1 MAFNFRPNSVKEIS
15 DKKRIHSAAVGDI
28 YSYILNTYNSGIILD
43 PTTQFQTIKIPR
55 EVEKGGIKIAT
66 IKQNLK
72 TKKIW
77 KDGLVIQFGNGSG
90 AGGSKIDAKT
100 TAMQENATRFVCE
113 QVIEKGKFPLGSE
126 ISKIYPD
133 YDDEWNETFKMQ
145 ADALKLWGI
154 GRGYEYSRD
163 ELGGI
168 MTTVEDIAINKCKC
182 GPKDSWNPADIYVV
196 KKIHKARIVKE
207 LKAIGELKVELP
219 ARLDRLNE
227 YMRGEFQK
235 KNLVGIS
242 LKKLGK
248 TVRTEETNIK
258 RLETIKGIE
267 IIEKSIKLNL
277 DLDPATDEFN
287 TGEMSLQLDVH
298 GNQVAVQIRNF
309 DVSKPRGRVQM
320 DMTEAG
326 AVAKLGKVSS
336 TQAIDPYLLKYN
348 LHRREM
354 NTIPRVGEWHE
365 TNIRDM
371 ITEFK
376 DIQNTRISG
385 QTINY
390 GVNDWETTL
399 RQAIEIEKG
408 NNKTASQLSSK
419 LQCFQWVRIFR
430 TMELKRK
437 LDEFLT
443 VLYLGA
449 KKQYDTAGP
458 FLKIY

>member
-1 MAFNFRPNSVKEIS
+1 MAFNFRPNSVKEIT
-15 DKKRIHSAAVGDI
+15 DKKRIHSTTVGNI
-28 YSYILNTYNSGIILD
+28 YSYIKNTYNSGIVLD
-43 PTTQFQTIKIPR
+43 PTSQFQTIKIPR
-55 EVEKGGIKIAT
+55 EVEKSGVKIAT

-72 TKKIW
+72 NEKRW
-77 KDGLVIQFGNGSG
+77 KEGLVLQFGNGSG
-90 AGGSKIDAKT
+90 VGGSKIDAKT

-145 ADALKLWGI
+145 ADALKKWGRGI
-154 GRGYEYSRD
+154 GYEYSRD
-163 ELGGI
+163 TGI
-168 MTTVEDIAINKCKC
+168 MPIVENIAINKCRC

-196 KKIHKARIVKE
+196 KRIQKARIVKE
-207 LKAIGELKVELP
+207 LTAIGELKVELP

-267 IIEKSIKLNL
+267 IKQNSIKLDL
-277 DLDPATDEFN
+277 DLDPVTDEFK
-287 TGEMSLQLDVH
+287 TGEMSLQLDVN

-326 AVAKLGKVSS
+326 ATAKLGKVSS
-336 TQAIDPYLLKYN
+336 
-348 LHRREM
+348 
-354 NTIPRVGEWHE
+354 
-365 TNIRDM
+365 NIRDM
-371 ITEFK
+371 ITEFR
-376 DIQNTRISG
+376 DIQNTTIDRIL
-385 QTINY
+385 INY

-399 RQAIEIEKG
+399 RKAIEIEKG

-430 TMELKRK
+430 TIELKKK

>member
-1 MAFNFRPNSVKEIS
+1 MAFNFRPNSVKEIT
-15 DKKRIHSAAVGDI
+15 DKKRIHSTTVGNI
-28 YSYILNTYNSGIILD
+28 YSYIKNTYNSGIVLD
-43 PTTQFQTIKIPR
+43 PTSQFQTIKIPR
-55 EVEKGGIKIAT
+55 EVEKSGVKIAT

-72 TKKIW
+72 NEKRW
-77 KDGLVIQFGNGSG
+77 KEGLVLQFGNGSG
-90 AGGSKIDAKT
+90 VGGSKIDAKT

-145 ADALKLWGI
+145 ADALKKWGI
-154 GRGYEYSRD
+154 GIGYEYSRD
-163 ELGGI
+163 TGI
-168 MTTVEDIAINKCKC
+168 MPIVENIAINKCRC

-196 KKIHKARIVKE
+196 KRIQKARIVKE
-207 LKAIGELKVELP
+207 LTAIGELKVELP

-267 IIEKSIKLNL
+267 IKQNSIKLDL
-277 DLDPATDEFN
+277 DLDPVTDEFK
-287 TGEMSLQLDVH
+287 TGEMSLQLDVN

-326 AVAKLGKVSS
+326 AAAKLGKVSS
-336 TQAIDPYLLKYN
+336 TQAIDPYLLKYG

-354 NTIPRVGEWHE
+354 NTIPKVGEWNE
-365 TNIRDM
+365 TNIRDI
-371 ITEFK
+371 ITEFR
-376 DIQNTRISG
+376 DIQNTTIDRIL
-385 QTINY
+385 INY

-399 RQAIEIEKG
+399 RKAIEIEKG

-430 TMELKRK
+430 TIELKKK